1 MRPGP
6 PRGDSTSIELTVT
19 PELAEAVVPGAPA
32 LCTAP
37 ALLAAAEGVAREL
50 LTPHLETGEVAA
62 AVAVDVTLRS
72 PLPVGTTVTLTAT
85 VASVT
90 HDQLVCEV
98 LARRGGAIAARGS
111 VEHRVVDGSVHA
123 AEIAAVTPTAT
134 A

>member
-19 PELAEAVVPGAPA
+19 PELAEAAAPGAPE
-32 LCTAP
+32 LCSAP
-37 ALLAAAEGVAREL
+37 SLLAAAEGVAREL
-50 LTPHLETGEVAA
+50 LTPHLEVGEVAA

-90 HDQLVCEV
+90 HNQLVCEV

-111 VEHRVVDGSVHA
+111 VEHRVVDGSVYA
-123 AEIAAVTPTAT
+123 AEIAAVTRTVA
-134 A
+134 

>member
-6 PRGDSTSIELTVT
+6 PRGDSTSVELTVT
-19 PELAEAVVPGAPA
+19 PDHAAPIVPGAPA

-37 ALLAAAEGVAREL
+37 ALLEAAEAVARQL

-62 AVAVDVTLRS
+62 AVKVDITIRS
-72 PLPVGTTVTLTAT
+72 PLPVGTPITLVAT

-111 VEHRVVDGSVHA
+111 VEHRVVDGHVYA
-123 AEIAAVTPTAT
+123 DEIAAVAPTVAS
-134 A
+134 

>member
-19 PELAEAVVPGAPA
+19 PELAEAVAPGAA
-32 LCTAP
+32 DLCTAP

-50 LTPHLETGEVAA
+50 LTPHLEAGEVAA

-85 VASVT
+85 VATVA
-90 HDQLVCEV
+90 HDRLVCEV
-98 LARRGGAIAARGS
+98 LARRGGTIAARGS
-111 VEHRVVDGSVHA
+111 VEHRIVDGAVYA
-123 AEIAAVTPTAT
+123 AEIAAVTPSTRT
-134 A
+134 